1 MLEVNQLAVGA
12 VLKQLADI
20 SRIATK
26 LSSGNTADVVDDAAA
41 LSAAS
46 ADLGTNIAAMIADPS
61 KVSPKKK

>member
-1 MLEVNQLAVGA
+1 MLEVNQVAVGA

-26 LSSGNTADVVDDAAA
+26 LSSGMTADVVDDAEA

-46 ADLGTNIAAMIADPS
+46 ADLGTNIAAMITDPS

>member
-1 MLEVNQLAVGA
+1 MLEVNQVAVGA

-26 LSSGNTADVVDDAAA
+26 LSSGITGDVVEDAAA

-46 ADLGTNIAAMIADPS
+46 ADLSTNIAAMITDPS
-61 KVSPKKK
+61 KVIPKKK